1 MSSIS
6 KSSDIN
12 NNEEEIILSLMKDIF
27 QYEKKIQEI
36 NNILNNNN
44 TNINQDY
51 ERLSQLKHQKLKLTQ
66 KISEI
71 DQNFSEIIKDKDT
84 QIKLK
89 ESMKNEIENK
99 IQEYKYKL
107 NTLNSLTF
115 NPIITKKIF
124 PNNNNKQNEILTNEQ
139 INDILLNSKNIKNIP
154 EDIINDNIINEMIQ
168 VDKTEE
174 KNLIENINN
183 LKIKLSQTDELLKML
198 KEEKLSSTNE
208 LINIISCKESIDA
221 LIKFNHYLIKNYS
234 KENTDNNKN
243 NENNNTINDKNNDE
257 EIYKKNKWVEPV
269 PLLFYEICSLD
280 SEQFSVGFNDIII
293 DIYDINSLP
302 IYNKAKTN
310 LELPGQAEKK
320 KTNNIISNGFSISKT
335 IKKEFEFFVKIN
347 KDNALINNENI
358 LKNFLEKISN
368 IIINKLKLILSK
380 KYKNDKFNEINKNII
395 IYLSYYVKSLYY
407 DKIINSNQKFINK
420 EYKYN
425 KKELQN
431 ISNELNEEIKKYEL
445 RQKDL
450 HHQINN
456 KEKEIKILQNES
468 FKKKLI
474 DNLKT
479 DNGNNNLTKNEQE
492 YLQLCSNINNLISQK
507 NEVNSICEKINIEFN
522 NKKEEIENEK
532 NKINTEIYNI
542 NEEIKFLEEEL
553 EQKKIKTNNEIIEYR
568 KIIADKYNKIKS
580 QLQISKQKYGDNGEQ
595 YNMLINNINDKIKNN
610 ENLNIEDLDM
620 IKLKTN
626 NLNLNE
632 NFFRNSIKSY
642 EDDEKNNFK
651 KNKNQ
656 YLKLNSNSS
665 NTTEEKFY
673 NLEFSTNRFNNNTNR
688 DRDSFRGSNPINL
701 NKLRGNK
708 DKKYINLYSSNKLQK
723 HINYIDKYFSTN
735 SNKDNKSINNNEQ
748 TTKPK
753 LNLKSSTQLIFY
765 PGFRSMNS
773 SSSGTTNKNNNNNNN
788 NMYNTGL
795 SCQNNTTRITS
806 LLDKYSKN
814 IPYYDISSI
823 NRNQIS
829 SFNTNK
835 TLRSFKNEKLANNK
849 EIVFDN
855 NDNKN
860 NGNNN
865 EEELSRTI
873 SELKNNI
880 IKNEKLSFSLLDK
893 IKILTKITFCFSR
906 KVGGGDNYIKYNP
919 LDKISNENLCNTPY
933 NFIKSSISLNKSYK
947 SIRISLTAQLDP
959 IDIIIRDIKY
969 TIVSSS
975 MRRMIEIYRDYKKY
989 IKNANE
995 NNLDKDAFYKKE
1007 MEKYTNINNDYI
1019 KKCINNKKFKFILFV
1034 DETQQMEFLFFSYE
1048 DFKTWINGLAFI
1060 IKNKKKLLEYVG
1072 EI

>member
-1 MSSIS
+1 MSSLS
-6 KSSDIN
+6 KSSDKNIS
-12 NNEEEIILSLMKDIF
+12 EEEIIINLMKDIF

-44 TNINQDY
+44 INIDQDY
-51 ERLSQLKHQKLKLTQ
+51 ERLSQLKQQKLKLTQ
-66 KISEI
+66 KMSEI
-71 DQNFSEIIKDKDT
+71 DQNFLELTKNKDT
-84 QIKLK
+84 QIKIK

-115 NPIITKKIF
+115 NPIITNKIF
-124 PNNNNKQNEILTNEQ
+124 PNNNKKNEILSNEQ

-154 EDIINDNIINEMIQ
+154 DDIVDDNLINEMIK
-168 VDKTEE
+168 VEKNEE
-174 KNLIENINN
+174 KDLIENINN
-183 LKIKLSQTDELLKML
+183 LKIKLSQTNELLKML
-198 KEEKLSSTNE
+198 KEEKLSSTYE

-221 LIKFNHYLIKNYS
+221 LIKFNHYLIKNYN
-234 KENTDNNKN
+234 KENNENENNIINKKN
-243 NENNNTINDKNNDE
+243 NEE
-257 EIYKKNKWVEPV
+257 EIYNKNKWIEPM
-269 PLLFYEICSLD
+269 PLLFYEISSLD

-293 DIYDINSLP
+293 DIYDINNLP
-302 IYNKAKTN
+302 IYNKHKNN
-310 LELPGQAEKK
+310 LDLPKLSEKK
-320 KTNNIISNGFSISKT
+320 KNNNNNTNIINGFSISKT

-368 IIINKLKLILSK
+368 IIINKLKLIVSK
-380 KYKNDKFNEINKNII
+380 KYKNEKFNEINKNII

-407 DKIINSNQKFINK
+407 DKIINSNLKFINK

-431 ISNELNEEIKKYEL
+431 ISNELNTEIKKYEIK
-445 RQKDL
+445 QKDL

-456 KEKEIKILQNES
+456 KEKEIKIIKNES

-474 DNLKT
+474 DSLKN
-479 DNGNNNLTKNEQE
+479 DNMNNNLTKNEQE

-507 NEVNSICEKINIEFN
+507 NEVNSICEKINFEFLT
-522 NKKEEIENEK
+522 KKEEIENEK
-532 NKINTEIYNI
+532 NKLNNEILNI
-542 NEEIKFLEEEL
+542 NNDIKKLEEEL
-553 EQKKIKTNNEIIEYR
+553 EQKKIKSNNEIIEYR

-580 QLQISKQKYGDNGEQ
+580 QLKISKQKYGDNNEQ
-595 YNMLINNINDKIKNN
+595 YNILINNINDKIKNN

-620 IKLKTN
+620 IKLKAN
-626 NLNLNE
+626 NNINE

-642 EDDEKNNFK
+642 EDDEKNNFN
-651 KNKNQ
+651 KNKNK

-673 NLEFSTNRFNNNTNR
+673 NLDFSTTKFNNNYTNR
-688 DRDSFRGSNPINL
+688 DSYRSSNPINL

-708 DKKYINLYSSNKLQK
+708 DNKYINLYSSNKLQK
-723 HINYIDKYFSTN
+723 HINYIEKYFSTN

-748 TTKPK
+748 KKPK
-753 LNLKSSTQLIFY
+753 LNLKSSTQINFY
-765 PGFRSMNS
+765 PCFS
-773 SSSGTTNKNNNNNNN
+773 SSSGTIKKNNNNNN
-788 NMYNTGL
+788 MFNTGL
-795 SCQNNTTRITS
+795 SYQNNSTRITS

-814 IPYYDISSI
+814 IPYYDISI

-835 TLRSFKNEKLANNK
+835 TLRSFKNEKLSNNK
-849 EIVFDN
+849 EIVFDKNNNN
-855 NDNKN
+855 ND
-860 NGNNN
+860 
-865 EEELSRTI
+865 EELSRTI

-880 IKNEKLSFSLLDK
+880 IRNEKLSFSILDK

-906 KVGGGDNYIKYNP
+906 KINNNYTKYNP
-919 LDKISNENLCNTPY
+919 IDKISNEDLCCQPY
-933 NFIKSSISLNKSYK
+933 NYIKSSISLNKSYK
-947 SIRISLTAQLDP
+947 SIRISLTTQLDP
-959 IDIIIRDIKY
+959 IDINIKDIKY

-989 IKNANE
+989 VKNVNE
-995 NNLDKDAFYKKE
+995 INLDKDLFYKNE
-1007 MEKYTNINNDYI
+1007 MEKYPNINKDYI
-1019 KKCINNKKFKFILFV
+1019 KKCINNKKFKFIVFV
-1034 DETQQMEFLFFSYE
+1034 EENQQTEFLFFSYE

-1072 EI
+1072 GT